1 MRDYINSKL
10 TGLYLRAENFLN
22 RLIKDEEGDTNFVAI
37 IVIIVIIIGIAGLFQ
52 KALTQ
57 ATGDVMKKLTEFI
70 NK

>member
-37 IVIIVIIIGIAGLFQ
+37 IVIIVIIIGIAAIFQ
-52 KALTQ
+52 DALTT
-57 ATGDVMKKLTEFI
+57 AVEDVMDKLIGFI
-70 NK
+70 NS

>member
-37 IVIIVIIIGIAGLFQ
+37 IVIIVIIIGIAAIFQ
-52 KALTQ
+52 DALTT
-57 ATGDVMKKLTEFI
+57 AVEDVMDKLLEFI
-70 NK
+70 NS